1 MAGLAPGRDRGQEE
15 AGGGGRPHLDRG
27 GERPGPRGHQEGQ
40 AQGAGD
46 RMMAVLKNQGAFKN
60 IKIKNPANG

>member
-1 MAGLAPGRDRGQEE
+1 MAGLAPGGDRGQEE

-46 RMMAVLKNQGAFKN
+46 RIMAVLKNV
-60 IKIKNPANG
+60 